1 MIDRKEQILEAA
13 SDLLTTRSYSS
24 FSYQD
29 LSDRLGIRK
38 ASIHHHFPTKEAL
51 GVALTGRFLETY
63 RSALEEIDRTHE
75 GPWER
80 LEAYLTNAERIRNA
94 GAICSIGILQ
104 AEHNVVPETINDGQC
119 KLAALIH
126 SWLTGVLGEG
136 RARGAMEFPGT
147 PEDQALFLLA
157 AIQGGLQNAR
167 SAGPELFAI
176 IVSQIGKSLKPKR
189 RS

>member
-80 LEAYLTNAERIRNA
+80 LEAYR
-94 GAICSIGILQ
+94 
-104 AEHNVVPETINDGQC
+104 
-119 KLAALIH
+119 
-126 SWLTGVLGEG
+126 EG
-136 RARGAMEFPGT
+136 RAPDS
-147 PEDQALFLLA
+147 P
-157 AIQGGLQNAR
+157 
-167 SAGPELFAI
+167 
-176 IVSQIGKSLKPKR
+176 
-189 RS
+189 

>member
-1 MIDRKEQILEAA
+1 M
-13 SDLLTTRSYSS
+13 
-24 FSYQD
+24 
-29 LSDRLGIRK
+29 
-38 ASIHHHFPTKEAL
+38 
-51 GVALTGRFLETY
+51 
-63 RSALEEIDRTHE
+63 
-75 GPWER
+75 
-80 LEAYLTNAERIRNA
+80 
-94 GAICSIGILQ
+94 
-104 AEHNVVPETINDGQC
+104 PETINDGQC